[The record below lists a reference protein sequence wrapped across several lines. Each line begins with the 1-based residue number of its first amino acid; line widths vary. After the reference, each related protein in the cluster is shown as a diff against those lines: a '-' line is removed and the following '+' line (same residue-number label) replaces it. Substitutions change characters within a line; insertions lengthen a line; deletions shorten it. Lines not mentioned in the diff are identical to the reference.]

1 MCSEYHHNKLSPT
14 DTESKLEAY
23 NYANQTNASFSLLS
37 WWRQTHILHRQ
48 LDAGTQAKMFG
59 FADTATESTKIGCN
73 SNTSEESISGQ
84 T

>member
-1 MCSEYHHNKLSPT
+1 MCSEHHHSKLSPT

-37 WWRQTHILHRQ
+37 WLKQTHILRGQ
-48 LDAGTQAKMFG
+48 LDTGTQAKMFS
-59 FADTATESTKIGCN
+59 FADIVTESTKIVYN
-73 SNTSEESISGQ
+73 SNTSEESIPGQ